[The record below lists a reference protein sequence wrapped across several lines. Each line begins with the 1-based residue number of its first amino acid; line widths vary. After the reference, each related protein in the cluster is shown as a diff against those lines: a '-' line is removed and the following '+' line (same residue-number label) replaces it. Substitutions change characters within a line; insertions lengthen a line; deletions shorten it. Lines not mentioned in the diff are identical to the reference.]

1 MDNFVPLSLECVL
14 KRSVYAFTL
23 NYKNRILCLLKFKL
37 VFNSVISFVVQGQ
50 VLLHVN
56 KYFCSVK
63 NYTHIQ
69 PWLHAVNLT
78 FLV

>member
-1 MDNFVPLSLECVL
+1 MDNFVPPPLECVL
-14 KRSVYAFTL
+14 KLSVYAITL

-50 VLLHVN
+50 VLLQVN

-63 NYTHIQ
+63 NYTQFQ
-69 PWLHAVNLT
+69 PWLHAIYFT
-78 FLV
+78 F